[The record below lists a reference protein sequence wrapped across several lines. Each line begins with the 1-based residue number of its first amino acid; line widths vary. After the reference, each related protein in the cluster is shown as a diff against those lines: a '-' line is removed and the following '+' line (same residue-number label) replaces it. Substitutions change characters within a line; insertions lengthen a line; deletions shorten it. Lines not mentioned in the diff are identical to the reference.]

1 MNKRSF
7 SKAICLCTATLVV
20 ACVILSGCQ
29 EVISATPDSQGKP
42 NVVIIFMD
50 DMGYADVGCYGA
62 VGFETPQM
70 DRMAKEGLM
79 LTDFYVAASVCTP
92 SRAALL
98 TGCYPQRVGGLRVL
112 FPDRPGKISNMG
124 LNPDETTI
132 AEMLK
137 GAGYTTAIVGKWHLG
152 DKKMF
157 LPLQH
162 GFDEYFGLPYSND
175 MRKGRKGMPPLPL
188 IEGNNT
194 IEEEPD
200 QTYLTKRYTERAV
213 RFIKQQKDG
222 PFFLYLAHSM
232 PHTPIFASEAFKGT
246 TERGLYGDV
255 ISELDWSV
263 GQVLQSLKDNGIDDK
278 TLVILTS
285 DNGPWLTQNEHGGKA
300 DPLRGAKMTVYDG
313 GLRVPCIVRWPGTVE
328 AGKISSEIAS
338 SIDLL
343 PTLANLCGAKL
354 PEKKIDG
361 LDLTDFLTKGKPSP
375 RKTFYCSNNVVR
387 QGKWKLFLAGKY
399 AEIKKNAKGLNKKV
413 WVKYDTVRLYDLKA
427 DISETKNVANEH
439 PEIVKRLTKLIKAHS
454 QEMENEGRA
463 PGLLK

>member
-1 MNKRSF
+1 MKKTTF
-7 SKAICLCTATLVV
+7 VLLVV
-20 ACVILSGCQ
+20 VLCLAPVVSFGK
-29 EVISATPDSQGKP
+29 ADSVPGRP

-50 DMGYADVGCYGA
+50 DMGYADVGCFGA
-62 VGFETPQM
+62 VGFETPNM
-70 DRMAKEGLM
+70 DRMAKEGLR
-79 LTDFYVAASVCTP
+79 LTDFYVAAPVCTP

-98 TGCYPQRVGGLRVL
+98 TGCYPQRVGGLGVL
-112 FPDRPGKISNMG
+112 FPDRNGKVSDKG

-137 GAGYTTAIVGKWHLG
+137 AAGYATGIVGKWHLG

-175 MRKGRKGMPPLPL
+175 MREGRNGMPPLPL
-188 IEGNNT
+188 IEGNET

-200 QTYLTKRYTERAV
+200 QAYLTKRYTERAA
-213 RFIKQQKDG
+213 RFIAQRKDG

-232 PHTPIFASEAFKGT
+232 PHTPIFASEAFEGT

-255 ISELDWSV
+255 IEELDWGV
-263 GQVLQSLKDNGIDDK
+263 GQVLGAIKDNGIDKK

-313 GLRVPCIVRWPGTVE
+313 GLRVPCLIRWPGTVE
-328 AGKISSEIAS
+328 AGRTSAEIAS

-343 PTLANLCGAKL
+343 PTLATLCGGEL

-361 LDLTDFLTKGKPSP
+361 IDLSDFLTSGGPSP
-375 RKTFYCSNNVVR
+375 RKTFHYGQGVMR
-387 QGKWKLFLAGKY
+387 QRKWKLFLPGKY
-399 AEIKKNAKGLNKKV
+399 SEIKADGDGRNKKV
-413 WVKYDTVRLYDLKA
+413 SVKYDTVRLYNLEA
-427 DISETKNVANEH
+427 DIGETKNVAGEH
-439 PEIVKRLTKLIKAHS
+439 PEIVKRLTGLIKAHDEEIAN
-454 QEMENEGRA
+454 QARQ
-463 PGLLK
+463 PGLLR